1 MGVSPYIQVE
11 GFVKEGVQL
20 IPLALGG
27 PGHHLG
33 ELVPGLQGELDEGVA
48 RAWWGA
54 DISPLPPPT
63 STATE
68 SNRGG
73 RTHWGG
79 WGGVQGTLTVT
90 PQPSPHSSEGAGA
103 SPTLPTGGSATGG
116 CKRSDLSWRPPQMT
130 TNPRDCPLSSRY
142 IVLSEM

>member
-1 MGVSPYIQVE
+1 MGVLQGSAGGLVGVSPYIQVE
-11 GFVKEGVQL
+11 GFVEEGVQL
-20 IPLALGG
+20 VPLALGG

-54 DISPLPPPT
+54 DISPLLPPT
-63 STATE
+63 GTATE

-79 WGGVQGTLTVT
+79 WGGFRA
-90 PQPSPHSSEGAGA
+90 PSPPPPAQ
-103 SPTLPTGGSATGG
+103 PTL
-116 CKRSDLSWRPPQMT
+116 L
-130 TNPRDCPLSSRY
+130 
-142 IVLSEM
+142 